1 MTNIKIDNT
10 STVGTSTLKRLEAV
24 SQGKMQKKN
33 ISNIVII
40 AMLAVLTLVI
50 IAGIVLVVILLKK

>member
-1 MTNIKIDNT
+1 MTNIKLDNT

-50 IAGIVLVVILLKK
+50 IAGIILVVVLLKK